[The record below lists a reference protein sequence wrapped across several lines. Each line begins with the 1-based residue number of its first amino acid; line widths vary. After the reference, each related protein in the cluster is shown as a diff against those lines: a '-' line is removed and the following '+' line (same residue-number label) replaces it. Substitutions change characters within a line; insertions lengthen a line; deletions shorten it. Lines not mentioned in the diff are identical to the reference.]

1 MVNHTNMQ
9 NTSHLL
15 MIQPVQFG
23 FNEQTAVNNS
33 FQKNSG
39 SDVQQNALHEFTE
52 FADLL
57 QKNKI
62 DVTVVEDSLL
72 PPTPDSVFPNNWI
85 SFHADGSIFLYP
97 MFAQNRRL
105 ERKPAVLDAVEARF
119 TVSKIVDLTKYETAG
134 LFLEGTGSMVL
145 DREHKIAYACL
156 SPRTN
161 ETVLNEFCK
170 LAGYKP
176 VTFIATDKNGAD
188 IYHTNVMM
196 CVAKTFAVVCLE
208 SVTAEKE
215 KADLVNSLQ
224 QTGKEIIDITPEQ
237 LDHFAGNML
246 QVINE
251 HGELLLVMSTQAYH
265 SLTPSQIDS
274 LEKYNRII
282 HSSLYNI
289 ETAGGGSARCM
300 LAEIFLPVK

>member
-1 MVNHTNMQ
+1 MQ
-9 NTSHLL
+9 NTTHLL
-15 MIQPVQFG
+15 MIQPVHFG

-39 SDVQQNALHEFTE
+39 GDVQQSALREFNE
-52 FADLL
+52 FAGLL
-57 QKNKI
+57 HKNKI
-62 DVTVVEDSLL
+62 DVTVVEDS
-72 PPTPDSVFPNNWI
+72 PHPSTPDSLFPNNWI
-85 SFHADGSIFLYP
+85 SFHTDGSIFLYP

-105 ERKPAVLDAVEARF
+105 ERKPAVLDAIKARF
-119 TVSKIVDLTKYETAG
+119 AVAKIIDLTKYETAG

-176 VTFIATDKNGAD
+176 VTFKATDENGIE

-196 CVAKTFAVVCLE
+196 CVAKTYAVVCLE

-215 KADLVNSLQ
+215 KADLVHSLQ
-224 QTGKEIIDITPEQ
+224 QTGKEIIDISPVQ
-237 LDHFAGNML
+237 LNHFAGNML

-251 HGELLLVMSTQAYH
+251 DGELLLVMSTQAYH
-265 SLTPSQIDS
+265 SLTQPQIDT
-274 LEKYNRII
+274 LGKHNRII

>member
-1 MVNHTNMQ
+1 MQ